1 MAMRRAVA
9 AAITRVGTTQRWSD
23 VVIHNGT
30 LYAVEVP
37 ATEDADIHQQT
48 REVLGSLQRLL
59 EANGSGVDK
68 ILMANIYLKDIADI
82 AAFNEQ
88 WDAWIPA
95 GTAPV
100 RACVQARLAH
110 EGLKVCCTHALT
122 NARTHTDR
130 LSVTRKHSTDI
141 DTYTDT
147 DTCTSART
155 S

>member
-1 MAMRRAVA
+1 MTT
-9 AAITRVGTTQRWSD
+9 ITRVGTTQRWSD

-30 LYAVEVP
+30 LYVVEVP
-37 ATEDADIHQQT
+37 VSEEADIHQQT
-48 REVLGSLQRLL
+48 CEVLTSLQRLL

-82 AAFNEQ
+82 AAFNEL

-110 EGLKVCCTHALT
+110 EGYKVEIQLT
-122 NARTHTDR
+122 AA
-130 LSVTRKHSTDI
+130 V
-141 DTYTDT
+141 
-147 DTCTSART
+147 
-155 S
+155 

>member
-1 MAMRRAVA
+1 MP
-9 AAITRVGTTQRWSD
+9 AITRIGTTQRWSD

-30 LYAVEVP
+30 LYVVEVP
-37 ATEDADIHQQT
+37 ATDTADIHQQT
-48 REVLGSLQRLL
+48 REVLESLQRLL

-100 RACVQARLAH
+100 APAYRPA
-110 EGLKVCCTHALT
+110 
-122 NARTHTDR
+122 
-130 LSVTRKHSTDI
+130 
-141 DTYTDT
+141 
-147 DTCTSART
+147 
-155 S
+155 

>member
-1 MAMRRAVA
+1 MTT
-9 AAITRVGTTQRWSD
+9 ITRIGTTQRWSD

-30 LYAVEVP
+30 LYVVEVP
-37 ATEDADIHQQT
+37 ASEEADIHQQT
-48 REVLGSLQRLL
+48 REVLTGLQRLL

-68 ILMANIYLKDIADI
+68 ILMANIYLKDIQDI

-110 EGLKVCCTHALT
+110 EGYKVEVQLT
-122 NARTHTDR
+122 AA
-130 LSVTRKHSTDI
+130 V
-141 DTYTDT
+141 
-147 DTCTSART
+147 
-155 S
+155 

>member
-1 MAMRRAVA
+1 MTT
-9 AAITRVGTTQRWSD
+9 ITRIGTTQRWSD

-30 LYAVEVP
+30 LYVVEVP
-37 ATEDADIHQQT
+37 VSEEADIHQQP
-48 REVLGSLQRLL
+48 REVLEILQRLL

-68 ILMANIYLKDIADI
+68 ILMANIYLKDIQDI

-110 EGLKVCCTHALT
+110 EGYKVEVQLT
-122 NARTHTDR
+122 AA
-130 LSVTRKHSTDI
+130 I
-141 DTYTDT
+141 
-147 DTCTSART
+147 
-155 S
+155 